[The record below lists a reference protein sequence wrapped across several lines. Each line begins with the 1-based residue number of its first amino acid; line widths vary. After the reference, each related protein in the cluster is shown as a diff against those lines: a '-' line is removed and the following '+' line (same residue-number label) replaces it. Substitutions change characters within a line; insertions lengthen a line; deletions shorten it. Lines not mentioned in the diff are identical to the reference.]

1 MHRFMVKIETAGIF
15 KGIFEMQKLAQN
27 EENFAK
33 MRVFGT

>member
-15 KGIFEMQKLAQN
+15 KGIFEMRKSTRN